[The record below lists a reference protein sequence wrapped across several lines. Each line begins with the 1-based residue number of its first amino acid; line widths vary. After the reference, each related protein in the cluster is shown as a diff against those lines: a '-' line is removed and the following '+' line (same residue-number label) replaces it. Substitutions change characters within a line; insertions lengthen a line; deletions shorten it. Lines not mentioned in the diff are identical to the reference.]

1 MRHRARCPAAPPRR
15 ASAGKRYR
23 YLVLASPT
31 RDPLLRDRAWH
42 LWGEL
47 DLGRLRREALHLPGT
62 HDFAAFRAAD
72 CERETTR
79 RHLFSVDVVAGYGG
93 RDDLVAIG
101 LTPGPRFRGI
111 LDAVYDLQLEGAVAD
126 RASALEAAR
135 QRAGPGSAGG
145 R

>member
-1 MRHRARCPAAPPRR
+1 
-15 ASAGKRYR
+15 
-23 YLVLASPT
+23 
-31 RDPLLRDRAWH
+31 
-42 LWGEL
+42 
-47 DLGRLRREALHLPGT
+47 
-62 HDFAAFRAAD
+62 
-72 CERETTR
+72 
-79 RHLFSVDVVAGYGG
+79 VVAARVASDLPALRAEGLRPAPFVTG
-93 RDDLVAIG
+93 DDLVAIG